1 MSNCWELIEPLLD
14 NEINIEENN
23 NDMYSLNHTY
33 NLLNNNN
40 INTNII
46 NSNYTKTD
54 NTSSMYKAL
63 ANRYVNKHMYK
74 NIITLDEYM
83 TKKSKPKKKSKLRI
97 FVNASNVASNV
108 SFNVASNV
116 SFNISSDISD

>member
-23 NDMYSLNHTY
+23 NDMYSLNHIY
-33 NLLNNNN
+33 NLLNNN
-40 INTNII
+40 IDTNII
-46 NSNYTKTD
+46 NSNYSKRD
-54 NTSSMYKAL
+54 NTSSMYTAI

-83 TKKSKPKKKSKLRI
+83 TKKSKPRKKSKLRI
-97 FVNASNVASNV
+97 VVNASNVSSNV
-108 SFNVASNV
+108 STNV
-116 SFNISSDISD
+116 STNISSDISDWIIL